1 MIITETKHSKKIK
14 DRNARIIEDWTSN
27 YKPVETQ
34 ITPLAESIAK
44 KEKVSLSTV
53 RKLVKHLIVKQTKTK

>member
-1 MIITETKHSKKIK
+1 MIATETKHSKKIK
-14 DRNARIIEDWTSN
+14 DRNARIIEAWQTN
-27 YKPVETQ
+27 YKPVQTQ

-53 RKLVKHLIVKQTKTK
+53 RKIVKHLIAKK

>member
-14 DRNARIIEDWTSN
+14 DRNARIIDAWTLN

-53 RKLVKHLIVKQTKTK
+53 RKLVKHLIVKR

>member
-14 DRNARIIEDWTSN
+14 DRNARIIEDWKSN

-53 RKLVKHLIVKQTKTK
+53 RKLVKHLIVKKS

>member
-1 MIITETKHSKKIK
+1 MIVTETKHSKKIK
-14 DRNARIIEDWTSN
+14 DRNARIIEAWELN

-53 RKLVKHLIVKQTKTK
+53 KKLVKHLIKR